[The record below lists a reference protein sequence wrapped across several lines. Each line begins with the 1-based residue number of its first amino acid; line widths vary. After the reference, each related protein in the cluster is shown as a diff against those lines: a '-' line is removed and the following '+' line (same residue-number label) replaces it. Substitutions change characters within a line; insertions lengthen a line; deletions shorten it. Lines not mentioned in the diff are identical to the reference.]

1 MTAEI
6 ICVGTE
12 ILLGNIV
19 NTNAAYLS
27 ERLAS
32 LGISVF
38 FETTVGDNEERLE
51 DVIRQGL
58 ERSDILILSGGLG
71 PTKDDLTKEVAT
83 KACGQKLVED
93 EEALRRL
100 KEYFASSHRSMTEN
114 NLKQAL
120 IPEDCDVLYNE
131 NETAPGMI
139 IHAKGE
145 KKVVLLP
152 GPPSELIPMFHDQV
166 EPILKEL
173 SSEVLYSDIVKIDCM
188 GESKVAEEIED
199 LIEKRNIKGFKRLW
213 LLQFI
218 GFHLAYFVLGF
229 VCIYVGTDAVSAFVN
244 AIPDWVQK
252 SMTVASTMLPALGM
266 ALLLKSLWN
275 KEICPYY
282 FLGFGLGAFFFYNN
296 VTGASL
302 VDGAV
307 KLTSASTKIL
317 SLVQISFIGGCVAAI
332 IIFNEL
338 RKIKDDEK
346 RQVMTTTL
354 DESEDFF
361 ND

>member
-1 MTAEI
+1 MLANALIVGIGLAATKFFDWYGNTMFQRPI
-6 ICVGTE
+6 FCVAILGA
-12 ILLGNIV
+12 LLGHPTEGIIL
-19 NTNAAYLS
+19 AAEL
-27 ERLAS
+27 ELVFLGNVS
-32 LGISVF
+32 LGGVMP
-38 FETTVGDNEERLE
+38 
-51 DVIRQGL
+51 
-58 ERSDILILSGGLG
+58 SDFTLG
-71 PTKDDLTKEVAT
+71 SIFGAAFALLLGKDLAT
-83 KACGQKLVED
+83 AVTL
-93 EEALRRL
+93 ALPL
-100 KEYFASSHRSMTEN
+100 A
-114 NLKQAL
+114 AL
-120 IPEDCDVLYNE
+120 GTL
-131 NETAPGMI
+131 
-139 IHAKGE
+139 
-145 KKVVLLP
+145 
-152 GPPSELIPMFHDQV
+152 
-166 EPILKEL
+166 
-173 SSEVLYSDIVKIDCM
+173 LYSSMKIVVTSLVPKF
-188 GESKVAEEIED
+188 ED